1 MRKDNTV
8 KRQDSRFEAG
18 ARGGCEAHLFEFQEQ
33 SAAEPEPEPEPR
45 TVRIAAIKLDE
56 ALSYL
61 RWHAPDFQIER
72 VQNLGLIL
80 MVSGSPVD

>member
-18 ARGGCEAHLFEFQEQ
+18 TRGGCEAHLFEFQEQ
-33 SAAEPEPEPEPR
+33 SAAGPDPEPR
-45 TVRIAAIKLDE
+45 RVRIAAVKLDE

-61 RWHAPDFQIER
+61 HWHAPDFQIER

>member
-18 ARGGCEAHLFEFQEQ
+18 TRGGCEAHLFEFKEQ
-33 SAAEPEPEPEPR
+33 SAAEPESR

-61 RWHAPDFQIER
+61 HWHAPDFQIER